1 MLQINNVAQC
11 YENRVN
17 FISFIT
23 LLQRGSIIEYD
34 AVEFH
39 WIILLLEYRDFHFL
53 VYIHLPPSFP
63 KEKPHI
69 TLQSIYHMT
78 PHGTLYK
85 EILDDIPYNPRW
97 PMKQMI
103 DKLLT
108 YVMENAVKKFQTN
121 SIKNNRFQ

>member
-1 MLQINNVAQC
+1 MLQINNIAQC

-34 AVEFH
+34 AIEFH

-53 VYIHLPPSFP
+53 VHIHLPPSFP
-63 KEKPHI
+63 KEKPQI

-85 EILDDIPYNPRW
+85 EILEDIPYNPRW
-97 PMKQMI
+97 LMKQI
-103 DKLLT
+103 VDKLLT
-108 YVMENAVKKFQTN
+108 YIMENAVKKFQTN
-121 SIKNNRFQ
+121 SIKNNP

>member
-39 WIILLLEYRDFHFL
+39 WIILLLEY
-53 VYIHLPPSFP
+53 
-63 KEKPHI
+63 
-69 TLQSIYHMT
+69 
-78 PHGTLYK
+78 K